1 MTKRRHL
8 EVGGVPV
15 ASLVERFG
23 SPLYLLD
30 AARID
35 AQARKLSAA
44 FPPPRYALYYSL
56 KANPSIAVM
65 ERLRTQGF
73 GCDACSIADLELA
86 TMAGWSPEAVSL
98 TGVGLSTTE
107 LKLAVD
113 RGVWINVDSLT
124 ELRRYCAIAPGR
136 PVGLRINP
144 EVVAGDHPHFQA
156 GGAEAK
162 LGISLHEVD
171 EALAIGASH
180 RVPVATLHA
189 HIGSK
194 VFDKG
199 PHLRTAEILLGLA
212 REIGSVTTINLG
224 GGFGAP
230 CGPADSEFPLEAFA
244 EELRSFCDEFEQET
258 LRTLTIAL
266 EPGEYLV
273 AQAGFLACTVRVIK
287 TRKSDGR
294 TSRLAIVDASANLL
308 PATLLYGRQYP
319 LQVAAGDGE
328 QVAAWDIYGRTNQ
341 GGDRLATERTLPE
354 LSEGDVLLFASAGA
368 YAACRA
374 SQFNEMPRPAEV
386 LVANDSATLIR
397 RAEKVEDL
405 LHHQTGF
412 SAAMPAAA
420 DAFAGVPPRAQLLCV
435 EPPRS
440 STTPAVHYT
449 VDDTKSTMTVDL
461 NAAGVELDSNERD
474 VLAAV
479 WTVLLAQHVLAEGIE
494 SERPFNP
501 LVADRLAPILEML
514 YDIRC
519 ACDRRAL
526 VTPPRLP
533 AGGTISSPAK
543 LSQGTAAGGTL
554 LLFSGG
560 IDSTVLLRLL
570 IDAGERVE
578 TLHFRVNSH
587 VQLDE
592 EIAARRIA
600 ERVGVPM
607 TVVDVR
613 LPEFERLGRRYSRSY
628 GVYPYYNA
636 VPHGRDLLLAT
647 LAAMIARRRGLS
659 QLALGYERGCFEKI
673 VTYRDRQVPRHDVE
687 SEKGFG
693 LMRTFLRECVA
704 PDIEIIAPLAGV
716 SLYRIRQIAI
726 ERFPELFAET
736 QSCFWGRRC
745 ESCLKCIST
754 YVMQLQLG
762 RELQP
767 FTRDLLD
774 DVENDDFRTFV
785 ESPAPAHELPY
796 GSLVRYALSRLADSP
811 SSADR
816 GYWLSRYADEI
827 MPDAGGDI
835 AGAAAR
841 CLGVRFDRAP
851 RPLRAAL
858 RTLIRSLEPPAES
871 PQQPISPGEDAP
883 RD

>member
-1 MTKRRHL
+1 MTESRHL

-15 ASLVERFG
+15 ASLIERFG

-35 AQARKLSAA
+35 SQAERLRAA
-44 FPPPRYALYYSL
+44 FPRCALYYSL
-56 KANPSIAVM
+56 KANPSVAVM
-65 ERLRTQGF
+65 ERLRARGF
-73 GCDACSIADLELA
+73 GCDACGIADLELA
-86 TMAGWSPEAVSL
+86 ALAGWTPEAISL
-98 TGVGLSTTE
+98 TGVGFSAIE
-107 LKLAVD
+107 LRLAID

-144 EVVAGDHPHFQA
+144 EVIAGDHPHFQD
-156 GGAEAK
+156 GGAESK
-162 LGISLHEVD
+162 PGIALREID
-171 EALAIGASH
+171 AALAITTSH

-194 VFDKG
+194 IFDKD
-199 PHLRTAEILLGLA
+199 PHLRTAKVLLGLA
-212 REIGSVTTINLG
+212 REIGSVTTVNLG
-224 GGFGAP
+224 GGIGAP
-230 CGPADSEFPLEAFA
+230 GGPQETEFPLETFA
-244 EELRSFCDEFEQET
+244 EELRTLWEDFERET
-258 LRTLTIAL
+258 GRTLTIAL

-273 AQAGFLACTVRVIK
+273 AQAGFLASTVRVTK
-287 TRKSDGR
+287 TRRSDDR
-294 TSRLAIVDASANLL
+294 VSRLAIVDASANLL

-319 LQVAAGDGE
+319 LQAAASGGNGVA
-328 QVAAWDIYGRTNQ
+328 VWDIYGRTNQ
-341 GGDRLATERTLPE
+341 AGDRLAAQRTLPE
-354 LSEGDVLLFASAGA
+354 LCEGDVLLFGAAGA

-374 SQFNEMPRPAEV
+374 SQFNEIPRPAEA
-386 LVANDSATLIR
+386 LVANGTATLIR

-405 LHHQTGF
+405 LHLQTGF
-412 SAAMPAAA
+412 SAATPSAA
-420 DAFAGVPPRAQLLCV
+420 DSFAGVPPRAQLLRIT
-435 EPPRS
+435 PPKPS
-440 STTPAVHYT
+440 STPVVHYL
-449 VDDTKSTMTVDL
+449 VDDTESAMTVDL
-461 NAAGVELDSNERD
+461 SAAGIELDASECD

-479 WTVLLAQHVLAEGIE
+479 WTALLAQHVLAEEIE

-501 LVADRLAPILEML
+501 LVADRLTPILEML

-533 AGGTISSPAK
+533 AAGTITPPAQPP
-543 LSQGTAAGGTL
+543 QGSTAAGTL

-560 IDSTVLLRLL
+560 VDSTVLLRLL

-600 ERVGVPM
+600 ELVGVPL
-607 TVVDVR
+607 TIVDVR
-613 LPEFERLGRRYSRSY
+613 LPWLERLGRRYSRSY

-647 LAAMIARRRGLS
+647 LAAMIASRRGLS
-659 QLALGYERGCFEKI
+659 RLALGYERGCYEK
-673 VTYRDRQVPRHDVE
+673 VVSYRDRQVPRHDVE

-693 LMRTFLRECVA
+693 LMSAFLRDCVA
-704 PDIEIIAPLAGV
+704 PEVELIAPLTGV

-754 YVMQLQLG
+754 YVMQLQLK
-762 RELQP
+762 REIQP

-774 DVENDDFRTFV
+774 DVENADFRTFV
-785 ESPAPAHELPY
+785 ESPVPAHELPY
-796 GSLVRYALSRLADSP
+796 GALVRYALSRLAET
-811 SSADR
+811 SSGTDR
-816 GYWLSRYADEI
+816 RYWLRRYADEI
-827 MPDAGGDI
+827 MPGSRRDLAS
-835 AGAAAR
+835 AAAR
-841 CLGVRFDRAP
+841 CLEVRFDRAP
-851 RPLRAAL
+851 VPLRGAL
-858 RTLIRSLEPPAES
+858 QSLIHSLEPP
-871 PQQPISPGEDAP
+871 GEE
-883 RD
+883 R